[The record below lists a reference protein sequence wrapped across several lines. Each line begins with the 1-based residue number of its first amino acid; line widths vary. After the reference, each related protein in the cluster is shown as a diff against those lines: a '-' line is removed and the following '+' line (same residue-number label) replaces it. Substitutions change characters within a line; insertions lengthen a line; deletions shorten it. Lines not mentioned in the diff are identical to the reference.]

1 VHGDRVEALAGASVG
16 ALNNILTGHIEG
28 GEVSGTVDE
37 SIRHAITKMSHIHFV
52 SNEAARARLVQLGE
66 REDTIYVIG
75 SPDIDLMK
83 LADLLPMAEVR
94 QRYDFD
100 FSEYGILMFHSVT
113 TELQDLRR
121 QIKLIVDEVI
131 DSDLNYIV
139 IYPNNDP
146 GTDTIIAEYSRLAGN
161 ERFKVYPS
169 LRFEYFLTLLKNAQF
184 IIGNSSAGVR
194 EAPHFGVPTINLGSR
209 QKNRVLCNSILNV
222 KINDSLIKKA
232 LKDIHSITCLPQELF
247 GDGSSDKK
255 FYGILSSKK
264 FWETNKQ
271 KHFIDQE
278 IVSNKSSLECCDE
291 LPGVTEN
298 VE

>member
-1 VHGDRVEALAGASVG
+1 MIQSEK
-16 ALNNILTGHIEG
+16 N
-28 GEVSGTVDE
+28 
-37 SIRHAITKMSHIHFV
+37 
-52 SNEAARARLVQLGE
+52 
-66 REDTIYVIG
+66 YV
-75 SPDIDLMK
+75 
-83 LADLLPMAEVR
+83 
-94 QRYDFD
+94 
-100 FSEYGILMFHSVT
+100 
-113 TELQDLRR
+113 
-121 QIKLIVDEVI
+121 
-131 DSDLNYIV
+131 V
-139 IYPNNDP
+139 IYPNNDI
-146 GTDTIIAEYSRLAGN
+146 GSNEILEEYKRLEVN
-161 ERFKVYPS
+161 DKFKIFPS
-169 LRFEYFLTLLKNAQF
+169 LKFEYFLTLLKNAQF

-232 LKDIHSITCLPQELF
+232 LKDIHSITCLLQELF